1 MFTLFSNTDT
11 YLDIYGQVKGPFY
24 VASPAR
30 FQSNCD
36 KFESLLNSGNHEFKL
51 SYSVK
56 TNYLPAFLKS
66 ILNNEG
72 RVEVVS
78 EMELELVIR
87 LGFHGKDIILNGPIK
102 SSRAIE
108 LAIQNDILINIDGLD
123 DLSELLKTIDG
134 FQRQT
139 TVRVGVRINHDIQGK
154 ESRFGASAESGELFA
169 TIEQILLRE
178 DLELVQ
184 IHAHFQER
192 SLSAWKEKSQK
203 LVCTLKTLKERFNI
217 APEEVNF
224 GGGFFGPMRG
234 QILEAFV
241 GSYASYEEYSSI
253 LLLCAE
259 KIQHALGFSPTF
271 YIEPGTAVVADAMEY
286 VCRVYSVKKV
296 GGQFICTVD
305 GSSKDIAAHSG
316 RVPTDYTV
324 VGGGSH
330 TQDLYEE
337 LTIVGNTCLE
347 RDVITTLAAPTLG
360 RGDLV
365 VFPYCGAYS
374 IVMRPSFIHLM
385 PPIYMPVDGS
395 RSNFACLKSKE
406 TLDDVFSSYKFFVE
420 ERSK

>member
-169 TIEQILLRE
+169 TIEQILLR
-178 DLELVQ
+178 
-184 IHAHFQER
+184 
-192 SLSAWKEKSQK
+192 
-203 LVCTLKTLKERFNI
+203 KT
-217 APEEVNF
+217 
-224 GGGFFGPMRG
+224 
-234 QILEAFV
+234 
-241 GSYASYEEYSSI
+241 
-253 LLLCAE
+253 
-259 KIQHALGFSPTF
+259 
-271 YIEPGTAVVADAMEY
+271 
-286 VCRVYSVKKV
+286 
-296 GGQFICTVD
+296 
-305 GSSKDIAAHSG
+305 
-316 RVPTDYTV
+316 
-324 VGGGSH
+324 
-330 TQDLYEE
+330 
-337 LTIVGNTCLE
+337 
-347 RDVITTLAAPTLG
+347 
-360 RGDLV
+360 
-365 VFPYCGAYS
+365 
-374 IVMRPSFIHLM
+374 
-385 PPIYMPVDGS
+385 
-395 RSNFACLKSKE
+395 
-406 TLDDVFSSYKFFVE
+406 
-420 ERSK
+420 